1 VVDIPHD
8 ASATGAYASSEDG
21 GEGYLPLARTWY
33 RKKFSVPAAWGEKT
47 VTLVVDAALSTTTWY
62 LNGKQLLV
70 QNPVGY
76 LPTVRAA
83 RGV

>member
-1 VVDIPHD
+1 MVDIPHD